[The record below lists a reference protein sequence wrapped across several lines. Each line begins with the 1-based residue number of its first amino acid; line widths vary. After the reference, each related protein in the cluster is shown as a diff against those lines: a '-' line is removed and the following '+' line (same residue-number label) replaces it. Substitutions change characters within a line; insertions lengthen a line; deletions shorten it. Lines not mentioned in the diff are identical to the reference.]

1 VATHISAIKR
11 AKQNEKRRLRN
22 RHVNS
27 TCRTL
32 VKKVRA
38 AIESND
44 AAAADLALADAAK
57 ALGAAAS
64 KGVVHKNNASR
75 RIGRLAAAVAA
86 LKKG

>member
-22 RHVNS
+22 RHVSS

-38 AIESND
+38 AIESNATAAD
-44 AAAADLALADAAK
+44 AAFADAAK

-64 KGVVHKNNASR
+64 KGILHKNNASR

-86 LKKG
+86 LKKA

>member
-1 VATHISAIKR
+1 MANHVSAVKR

-22 RHVNS
+22 RHVIS

-38 AIESND
+38 AVDAND
-44 AAAADLALADAAK
+44 TGAADAALADATR

-64 KGVVHKNNASR
+64 KGVLHKNNASR
-75 RIGRLAAAVAA
+75 RIGRLAHAVASI
-86 LKKG
+86 KKA

>member
-1 VATHISAIKR
+1 MATHESAIKR

-22 RHVNS
+22 RHAVA

-32 VKKVRA
+32 VKKVRQA
-38 AIESND
+38 LDSKD
-44 AAAADLALADAAK
+44 PAAADAAFADAAK

-64 KGVVHKNNASR
+64 KGILHKNNASR
-75 RIGRLAAAVAA
+75 RIGRLASAVAA

>member
-1 VATHISAIKR
+1 MANHPSALKR
-11 AKQNEKRRLRN
+11 AKQNDKRRARN
-22 RHVNS
+22 RHVVS

-38 AIESND
+38 AVESAD
-44 AAAADLALADAAK
+44 TGAADAALADAAR

-64 KGVVHKNNASR
+64 KGVLHKNNASR